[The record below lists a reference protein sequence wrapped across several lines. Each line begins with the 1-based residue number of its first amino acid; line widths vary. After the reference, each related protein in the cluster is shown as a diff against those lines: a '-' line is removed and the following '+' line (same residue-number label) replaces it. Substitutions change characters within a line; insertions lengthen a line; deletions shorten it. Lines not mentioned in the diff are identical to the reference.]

1 MIPAL
6 LILGSIAVFGVGVVI
21 WNKGIG
27 RDSVGTGE
35 NWILIGT
42 GLLLTAVGLICAFIF
57 VISWPAQFY
66 HSLDQNTRLE
76 AFYDATLSAYEYA
89 ITETE
94 SVEIKGSSAGLIDV
108 AYLEQGKAQS
118 ERVRELRDSV
128 TWYNKT
134 LQYRR
139 AFKDTFFGVFTL
151 APRSDLKFILL
162 ESP

>member
-6 LILGSIAVFGVGVVI
+6 LILGSIAVFVVGVVI
-21 WNKGIG
+21 WNKGTG
-27 RDSVGTGE
+27 SDSVGTGE
-35 NWILIGT
+35 NWTLISIGS
-42 GLLLTAVGLICAFIF
+42 LLTIVGVICALVF

-66 HSLDQNTRLE
+66 NSLDQNTRLE

-139 AFKDTFFGVFTL
+139 AFKDTFFGVFAL
-151 APRSDLKFILL
+151 APREDLKLIVL